1 MKRQRFDIGY
11 LVEYDD
17 AGSLS
22 RQGLV
27 LERRPIKPD
36 FYNTDRDYH
45 VDEYRCKIKFI
56 DTESEEPR
64 WVRAKWL
71 KLLSQ
76 ARE

>member
-1 MKRQRFDIGY
+1 MKRQRFDIGD
-11 LVEYDD
+11 LVEYETHV
-17 AGSLS
+17 SR

-27 LERRPIKPD
+27 LERKAINPN

-56 DTESEEPR
+56 DSESEEPR

-76 ARE
+76 AKE